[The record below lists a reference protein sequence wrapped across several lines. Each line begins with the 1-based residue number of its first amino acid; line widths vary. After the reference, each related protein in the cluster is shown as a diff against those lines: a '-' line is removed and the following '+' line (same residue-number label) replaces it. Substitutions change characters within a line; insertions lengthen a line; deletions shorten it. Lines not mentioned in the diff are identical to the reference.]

1 MKRIFPLALICL
13 VSIAATSCKKSGST
27 DPDPTD
33 NGTDPAAT
41 YYVNFKADGV
51 AVSETEVTATRGTT
65 TDPRTLT
72 ITGTAKDGA
81 APKFKLY
88 MEETFI
94 GFTNGLNVGNKTS
107 TYPSDYIDYTNSSNV
122 LYSTKNDASGIS
134 VFVSDISYTNGGV
147 VTGTFSG
154 SIKTAGGAVV
164 QITEGKFNVKC
175 GN

>member
-1 MKRIFPLALICL
+1 MKRIFFLTLICL
-13 VSIAATSCKKSGST
+13 IAIAATSCKKSGSP

-33 NGTDPAAT
+33 TGTDPVAT
-41 YYVNFKADGV
+41 YYITFKADGV
-51 AVSETEVTATRGTT
+51 AVSETEVTASRGTA

-72 ITGTAKDGA
+72 IIGTAKDGA
-81 APKFKLY
+81 APQFTFY

-94 GFTNGLNVGNKTS
+94 GFTKGLNVGNKTS
-107 TYPSDYIDYTNSSNV
+107 TYPSDYIEYTNSSNV

-134 VFVSDISYTNGGV
+134 LFVSDISYTNGGV

-154 SIKTAGGAVV
+154 SIKTAGGVAV
-164 QITEGKFNVKC
+164 QITDGKFNVKC